1 MEKFNKKRLKNIQ
14 TRFEE
19 KTGTKLDTSG
29 SYVNYKGKRIVLVSS
44 MVMCF
49 MILSVFAIGRFS
61 DSDEN
66 VADSGLG
73 YMEEALSDSLSADV
87 NQVEKGKKTYTA
99 DLAYENWVWPTES
112 ESISALY
119 GVGINGVF
127 HDHINIA
134 GKLSDE
140 VYAVERGIVEE
151 TGYVPSVGNYI
162 VIFLDEN
169 ITVKYG
175 HLEKISV
182 KEGETVEAGDIIG
195 KLGQTGMATGPN
207 LYFAVYVENE
217 TVNPLVE

>member
-1 MEKFNKKRLKNIQ
+1 MEVVVAKSAGFCFGVKRAV
-14 TRFEE
+14 
-19 KTGTKLDTSG
+19 DTVYS
-29 SYVNYKGKRIVLVSS
+29 
-44 MVMCF
+44 
-49 MILSVFAIGRFS
+49 
-61 DSDEN
+61 E
-66 VADSGLG
+66 
-73 YMEEALSDSLSADV
+73 
-87 NQVEKGKKTYTA
+87 VEKGKKTYTA